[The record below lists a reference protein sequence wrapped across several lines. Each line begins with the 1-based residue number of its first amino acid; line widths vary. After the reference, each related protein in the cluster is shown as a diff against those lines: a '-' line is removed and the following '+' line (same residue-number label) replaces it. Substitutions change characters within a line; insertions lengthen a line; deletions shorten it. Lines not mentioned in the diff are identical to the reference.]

1 MCSSGNRQTVIC
13 HKTKVRWSLFYTTSC
28 CVQSDMKPT
37 GGGEKNNQ
45 TSPTSKLYKKRLPFV
60 SQPPL
65 VWQMEPR
72 YMSRQSQQPWQY
84 RIRMPPPRK
93 EKQNWG
99 QWGNVSETAHRGG
112 LEGGL
117 LMQSNHD
124 KQDAN
129 CRHKQSNIS
138 HSWQSEM
145 FWLIAIASWMVFGRR
160 IVWVLRAAARDFL
173 DWRKSGMWQ
182 QATSEPG
189 SETIKC
195 NEIKQVDED
204 DVNAALTLKILLV
217 MFIFISSDVW
227 SSFGIGVWAK
237 EDEMIQ
243 GHMLFT
249 HFSCS
254 DMGAGNTG

>member
-1 MCSSGNRQTVIC
+1 
-13 HKTKVRWSLFYTTSC
+13 
-28 CVQSDMKPT
+28 
-37 GGGEKNNQ
+37 
-45 TSPTSKLYKKRLPFV
+45 
-60 SQPPL
+60 
-65 VWQMEPR
+65 
-72 YMSRQSQQPWQY
+72 
-84 RIRMPPPRK
+84 
-93 EKQNWG
+93 
-99 QWGNVSETAHRGG
+99 
-112 LEGGL
+112 
-117 LMQSNHD
+117 
-124 KQDAN
+124 
-129 CRHKQSNIS
+129 
-138 HSWQSEM
+138 
-145 FWLIAIASWMVFGRR
+145 
-160 IVWVLRAAARDFL
+160 
-173 DWRKSGMWQ
+173 MWQ